1 MTPTRAGTF
10 MKERPLQVSPKSSEQ
25 DPPAANQPTD
35 GGDLG
40 EDSNAKAN
48 ETKPDAAGAN
58 EPHPADSTMPDASQV
73 VPGKPDGEV
82 DTRP

>member
-1 MTPTRAGTF
+1 MTEQAAQPA
-10 MKERPLQVSPKSSEQ
+10 PKSSEQ

-40 EDSNAKAN
+40 EDSNAK
-48 ETKPDAAGAN
+48 TTTSKPEAAGAN
-58 EPHPADSTMPDASQV
+58 EPHPAADSTTPDASQV

-82 DTRP
+82 DTGA